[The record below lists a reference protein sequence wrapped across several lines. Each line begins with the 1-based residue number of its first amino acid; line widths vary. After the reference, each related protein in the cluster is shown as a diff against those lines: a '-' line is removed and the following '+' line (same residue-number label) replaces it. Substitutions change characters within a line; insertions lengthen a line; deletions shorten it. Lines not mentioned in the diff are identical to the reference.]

1 MSSNT
6 MKTMKSIIYV
16 LPQQNI
22 SLNVN
27 LQEPQTADGNTSSYD
42 FVLTVDLTDEN
53 MQMNDLFRYRY
64 AIQTDEEYQAVLQLD
79 TTKFY
84 SAQGAN
90 PHAVDDGY
98 NDADSL
104 NQNGILDDWVQ
115 RGIVELSSDYKDELN
130 GGHDYNDDDHVDVIT
145 ELASFI
151 SQDQNFSYQFNELD
165 DDIVDTR
172 NMYSGYAGLGI
183 VSTMVFGSVLYANA
197 FFTPATIDNFTARV
211 GGFGTLMENAI
222 RNTFKNDQGTESNVL
237 TTFNDYYI
245 GVDNNMPNIDLENKD
260 NHDLVRAEDLEYDC
274 YLYNLNTITFQFPI
288 TLTGTLTQLS
298 NLISAEAWA
307 KFMESATPLNPDR
320 VDEDYKY
327 TVKLLFVLK
336 PNSNPNTNNSIPEF

>member
-1 MSSNT
+1 
-6 MKTMKSIIYV
+6 MKPIIYV

-22 SLNVN
+22 SLNVDV
-27 LQEPQTADGNTSSYD
+27 QEPQTADGNTSSYD

-53 MQMNDLFRYRY
+53 MQMNDMFRYRY
-64 AIQTDEEYQAVLQLD
+64 AVKTNDSYEAVLQLD

-84 SAQGAN
+84 SAEGTN
-90 PHAVDDGY
+90 SSAVDDGY

-104 NQNGILDDWVQ
+104 NNNGILDDWVQ

-130 GGHDYNDDDHVDVIT
+130 GGHDYNDDDHVDMIT

-151 SQDQNFSYQFNELD
+151 SQDENFKHLFNGSD
-165 DDIVDTR
+165 DDVVGKR
-172 NMYSGYAGLGI
+172 NMYSGYAGIGI

-222 RNTFKNDQGTESNVL
+222 RNTFKNNQNTVSNVL
-237 TTFNDYYI
+237 TTFNSYYI
-245 GVDNNMPNIDLENKD
+245 GVYNEMRNIDLVNDD
-260 NHDLVRAEDLEYDC
+260 NHDLVRAEDLDRTMNQDLSC
-274 YLYNLNTITFQFPI
+274 YLYNLNTTTFQFPI

-307 KFMESATPLNPDR
+307 KFMESATPLNADR
-320 VDEDYKY
+320 VDEDYMY

-336 PNSNPNTNNSIPEF
+336 PNSNPDTDNSIPEF